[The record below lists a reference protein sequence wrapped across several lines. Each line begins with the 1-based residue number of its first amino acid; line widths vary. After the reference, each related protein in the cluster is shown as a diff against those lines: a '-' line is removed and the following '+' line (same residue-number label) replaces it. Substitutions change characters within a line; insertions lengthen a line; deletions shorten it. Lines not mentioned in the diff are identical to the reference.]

1 MRRFDKGSFER
12 GLDSRRRGRGRSVSL
27 RARPRLEWGA
37 GSGEHLSGGREYQA
51 SRFVLLALVVFLA
64 GMVLY
69 ALVKFFHMVRV
80 RGLDLREIFFVPV
93 GLVIILLVLVGVTR
107 RLLRA
112 IKQVKIPG
120 SSR

>member
-1 MRRFDKGSFER
+1 MRHFDRGSFES
-12 GLDSRRRGRGRSVSL
+12 GLGLRRRGHGRSVSL
-27 RARPRLEWGA
+27 RARPRAESGT
-37 GSGEHLSGGREYQA
+37 GSGERLSGSREYLA
-51 SRFVLLALVVFLA
+51 SRLVLLALVVFLA

-69 ALVKFFHMVRV
+69 ALAKFFHMVRV

-93 GLVIILLVLVGVTR
+93 GLVIILLVLGGVTR

-112 IKQVKIPG
+112 IKQAKIPG